1 MSNPMLPSALMTPLF
16 SSAAMREIV
25 SDPARLQRMLRAEAA
40 LAAAEASLGVIP
52 AQAARPIANACQAKY
67 YDIGALGM
75 AAVSAGNLAIP
86 LIRALTAE
94 VAKHDAEAARYVHW
108 GATSQDII
116 DTALV
121 LELRAVIDDLTTEID
136 RAIPAFTTLAE
147 KHRHTPTVGRTW
159 LQHALPMPFG
169 LKVAG
174 YAAALTR
181 ARARLK
187 RVRQESLVLQFG
199 GATGTLAALGSR
211 GIEVAIAFAKE
222 LDLPLPDGPW
232 HTHRDRLSDAASA
245 LAMLAGT
252 CGKIARDVALLM
264 QTEVGEAFEPAGE
277 GRGASSTM
285 PHKRNPVAAAAG
297 LACAAIAPQLCATIL
312 ASQVQE
318 HERAAG
324 AWAAEW
330 PTFPALALVTSG
342 ALASVVDI
350 ADGLDVDVERM
361 RSNLDITDG
370 QIMAEA
376 VAFRLA
382 EKVGKSDA
390 HKLVEE
396 ASKKAHAEGKH
407 FKDVLVANPKV
418 TAIVPAAELSKLF
431 DPMSYQGVAQQFIDR
446 LIATAKAGR

>member
-1 MSNPMLPSALMTPLF
+1 MSTPLMPSSLLSPLF
-16 SSAAMREIV
+16 SSAAMREIL
-25 SDPARLQRMLRAEAA
+25 SDTSRLQRMLRTEAA
-40 LAAAEASLGVIP
+40 LAAAEASIGVIP
-52 AQAARPIANACQAKY
+52 SGAAKPISQACQAKL
-67 YDIGALGM
+67 YDMNALGL

-86 LIRALTAE
+86 LVKALTAE
-94 VAKHDAEAARYVHW
+94 VAKNDREASGYVHW

-116 DTALV
+116 DTALM
-121 LELRAVIDDLTTEID
+121 LELRAVIDALITDLD
-136 RAIPAFTTLAE
+136 RAIPAFATLAE

-159 LQHALPMPFG
+159 LQQALPMPFG

-181 ARARLK
+181 ARARLR
-187 RVRQESLVLQFG
+187 RVRNESLALQFG
-199 GATGTLAALGSR
+199 GATGTLAALGDR
-211 GIEVAIAFAKE
+211 GLDVSIAFAKE
-222 LDLPLPDGPW
+222 LDLKLPDAPW
-232 HTHRDRLSDAASA
+232 HTHRDRLGEVAAA
-245 LAMLAGT
+245 LAILAGT

-277 GRGASSTM
+277 GRGGSSTM

-312 ASQVQE
+312 AAEVQE

-342 ALASVVDI
+342 ALTSIVDI
-350 ADGLDVDVERM
+350 AEGLDVDVERM
-361 RSNLDITDG
+361 RANLDITGG

-382 EKVGKSDA
+382 QKIGKSDA

-396 ASKKAHAEGKH
+396 ASKKAFADKITLKEA
-407 FKDVLVANPKV
+407 LAANPKV
-418 TAIVPAAELSKLF
+418 TSVIPVNELSKLF
-431 DPMSYQGVAQQFIDR
+431 DPMSYQGVAQQYIDR
-446 LIATAKAGR
+446 LIATAKTGR